1 MQTKDVRIQTVGTGI
16 GDPTW
21 LVAFLQILISLEDFD
36 NISTDSA
43 RIALID
49 QIIAAINEVRA

>member
-1 MQTKDVRIQTVGTGI
+1 MQLRDVRIQTVGTGI

-21 LVAFLQILISLEDFD
+21 LAAFLQILISLQEFD
-36 NISTDSA
+36 NINTDGA

-49 QIIAAINEVRA
+49 QIIAAINEARD